1 MTGSATSGVPG
12 SPVRGVRMR
21 TIEVRPPLFLAPMAD
36 LTGAA
41 FRALVRGFGGCGS
54 FCSEML
60 NVRRVPTEPDSS
72 PIFKGFGQEPDLF
85 LQLLGDDP
93 DLLGRAVARLER
105 FAPAGYDWNLG
116 CTRGTITRWGWGAD
130 LLTDPPRLARGL
142 AALRRA
148 TERPLT
154 VKMRL
159 PDAGG
164 EEQVRDLVRLLEDG
178 GADAITVHPRTT
190 ERRFRRPARWDVIA
204 DVKDRV
210 KVPVIGN
217 GDVATQED
225 ALRMFGLTGC
235 DGVMI
240 GRAAAARPYLFRDI
254 AARLEGRE
262 PPAPPG
268 PEEVLEGL
276 LERFGEGISE
286 PKRAR
291 ELRTFCRYF
300 AEGLPVP
307 HWFWGP
313 LQSLRDGPALAAKAR
328 EYFRKRKKAVPEPG
342 GVGNRG
348 SSEL

>member
-1 MTGSATSGVPG
+1 MSVPG
-12 SPVRGVRMR
+12 DGSRSSPVRPAFSLRGL
-21 TIEVRPPLFLAPMAD
+21 EVRPPLLLAPMAD

-41 FRALVRGFGGCGS
+41 FRGVVRGYGGCGL

-60 NVRRVPTEPDSS
+60 NIRRVPTEPDRS
-72 PIFKGFGQEPDLF
+72 PIFKGFGQEPDLV
-85 LQLLGDDP
+85 LQVLGDDP

-116 CTRGTITRWGWGAD
+116 CTRAKITRWGWGAD
-130 LLTDPPRLARGL
+130 LLNDPPRLARGL

-148 TERPLT
+148 TQRPVT

-159 PDAGG
+159 PDAG
-164 EEQVRDLVRLLEDG
+164 EEAGVRALVAVLESE
-178 GADAITVHPRTT
+178 GADAITVHPRTS

-204 DVKDRV
+204 AVKSWV

-217 GDVATQED
+217 GDVAGVED
-225 ALRMFGLTGC
+225 ALRMFAVTGC

-254 AARLEGRE
+254 AARLRGEE
-262 PPAPPG
+262 PPPPPG
-268 PEEVLEGL
+268 PDEVLERL
-276 LERFGEGISE
+276 LAQFGAEVAE

-291 ELRTFCRYF
+291 ELRTFCQYF

-313 LQSLRDGPALAAKAR
+313 LQALREGPALAAAAR
-328 EYFRKRKKAVPEPG
+328 AFFSGPGSAAQRPLEP
-342 GVGNRG
+342 
-348 SSEL
+348 SSERQMRK

>member
-1 MTGSATSGVPG
+1 MISSASPG
-12 SPVRGVRMR
+12 AHGPSPRAFRVRGL
-21 TIEVRPPLFLAPMAD
+21 EVRPPLLLAPMAD

-41 FRALVRGFGGCGS
+41 FRALVRGFGGCS
-54 FCSEML
+54 LFCSEML
-60 NVRRVPTEPDSS
+60 NIRRVPTEPDAS
-72 PIFKGFGQEPDLF
+72 PIFRGFGQETDLV

-105 FAPAGYDWNLG
+105 FAPAGFDWNLG

-130 LLTDPPRLARGL
+130 LLGDPPRLARGL

-159 PDAGG
+159 PDTSG
-164 EEQVRDLVRLLEDG
+164 EEQVRGLVRVLESE
-178 GADAITVHPRTT
+178 GADAITVHPRTS
-190 ERRFRRPARWDVIA
+190 ERRFRHPARWDVIA
-204 DVKDRV
+204 AVKGWV

-217 GDVATQED
+217 GDVGTPED
-225 ALRMFGLTGC
+225 ALRMFEVTGC

-254 AARLEGRE
+254 AARMEGRE
-262 PPAPPG
+262 PPGPPT
-268 PEEVLEGL
+268 PEEVLERL
-276 LERFGEGISE
+276 LQLFGEGIAG

-291 ELRTFCRYF
+291 ELRTFCQYF

-313 LQSLRDGPALAAKAR
+313 LQSLREGPALAARAR
-328 EYFRKRKKAVPEPG
+328 EFFRKQKEAVPGPG
-342 GVGNRG
+342 GIGNRG
-348 SSEL
+348 SSES